1 MGSPSKPTEGIAMN
15 TTEGNSLAATIE
27 ANKRH
32 LEWFFEAA
40 EAPVEYLAREI
51 ARAGYRI
58 YSARMRAGK
67 YSLRLSPVFCPKVVS
82 VVN

>member
-1 MGSPSKPTEGIAMN
+1 MN
-15 TTEGNSLAATIE
+15 TKSGETLAATVE

-32 LEWFFEAA
+32 LDWFFEAA
-40 EAPVEYLAREI
+40 EAPVDCLAREI

-58 YSARMRAGK
+58 YSGRMRAGE
-67 YSLRLSPVFCPKVVS
+67 YSLRLSPIMRPSAVS